1 MLSSCWNSTIT
12 TAPRAGPQML
22 PRPPSTAMI
31 TNRPFALKSMV
42 VGLISWLTN
51 TYSTPATP
59 VKNTAMTQARYR
71 CRPVR

>member
-42 VGLISWLTN
+42 VGLISWLTK
-51 TYSTPATP
+51 T
-59 VKNTAMTQARYR
+59 
-71 CRPVR
+71 